1 MLFVRGLSPE
11 EVEQL
16 RVFMRTTRDAR
27 LLKRAI
33 MVWLSHQGKTTTE
46 IATELDVDEQTV
58 RGWIRAYEERG
69 LDGLRDDPRP
79 GRTPTVTPLYVE
91 TLLDWV
97 PKSPRLANLP
107 AQRWTLELLRDFLE
121 NQTGIRISIEWVRRL
136 LVEHEI
142 KRLRPKSTLYSPDP
156 LYDQK
161 VEAIRA
167 AIADAPPGT
176 PICFQDETDL
186 HLNPRIEASY
196 QPGGGQVK
204 VRSPGKNQKRHAFGI
219 VDVTTGRVVL
229 RFTRRKRSREFIAF
243 VRQLLAAYPGTRIL
257 LVIDNYGIHSSKAS
271 QAFLH
276 EHADRIRILPL
287 PTYSPHL
294 NPIEPYWKYLKRHV
308 NTNVLHESGDALV
321 KWAKAW
327 LRRYVRGTVDA
338 FRFALPRKFGELC

>member
-1 MLFVRGLSPE
+1 MLFVRTLGPQ
-11 EVEQL
+11 EVEDL
-16 RVFMRTTRDAR
+16 RVFMRTTRDVR
-27 LLKRAI
+27 LYRRAL
-33 MVWLSHQGKTTTE
+33 MVWLSHQGKTVPE
-46 IATELDVDEQTV
+46 IAKELDVEEQTV
-58 RGWIRAYEERG
+58 REWIRAYEERG

-79 GRTPTVTPLYVE
+79 GRTATVTPLYVE

-97 PKSPRLANLP
+97 PKSPRLAGHP
-107 AQRWTLELLRDFLE
+107 AQRWTLDLLRDHLE
-121 NQTGIRISIEWVRRL
+121 KQTKIRITTERVRQL

-196 QPGGGQVK
+196 QPEGTQVK

-219 VDVTTGRVVL
+219 VEITTGRLVL

-243 VRQLLAAYPGTRIL
+243 VRQLLAAYPGKRIL

-271 QAFLH
+271 QAFLKD
-276 EHADRIRILPL
+276 HADRIRILPL

-294 NPIEPYWKYLKRHV
+294 NPIEPWWKHLKRHV
-308 NTNVLHESGDALV
+308 NTNVLHESADALV

-327 LRRYVRGTVDA
+327 MRRYVRGTVDA
-338 FRFALPRKFGELC
+338 FNFALPRKFGELC

>member
-1 MLFVRGLSPE
+1 MLYVRTLSPQ
-11 EVEQL
+11 EVEDL
-16 RVFMRTTRDAR
+16 RVFMRTTRDVR
-27 LLKRAI
+27 LYQRAL
-33 MVWLSHQGKTTTE
+33 MVWLNHQGKAVPE
-46 IATELDVDEQTV
+46 ISQELDVAEQTV
-58 RGWIRAYEERG
+58 RDWIRAYEERG
-69 LDGLRDDPRP
+69 LDGLRDDARP
-79 GRTPTVTPLYVE
+79 GRTPTVTPLYLE

-107 AQRWTLELLRDFLE
+107 AHRWTLDLLRDHLTKT
-121 NQTGIRISIEWVRRL
+121 TGITITTERVRQL
-136 LVEHEI
+136 LVEHEV

-161 VEAIRA
+161 VATIRR
-167 AIADAPPGT
+167 AIADADSGT
-176 PICFQDETDL
+176 AICFQDETDL

-196 QPGGGQVK
+196 QAEGTQVK

-219 VDVTTGRVVL
+219 VDVRTGRVVL

-243 VRQLLAAYPGTRIL
+243 LRQLLDAFPGQKIL
-257 LVIDNYGIHSSKAS
+257 LVIDNYGIHSSHAS
-271 QAFLH
+271 QAFLQ
-276 EHADRIRILPL
+276 EHTDRIRVLPL

-308 NTNVLHESGDALV
+308 NTNVLHDSGDALV

-338 FRFALPRKFGELC
+338 FSFAMPRKFGELS